1 MLMLTSTLSFLQ
13 TLSLQIRSLL
23 WRISPRNLVVLSAS
37 FFLFACASTPQK
49 SAEFSPQIELADF
62 TTDGCSMFPD
72 GTPAQPKLWCQCCVE
87 HDKAYWAGGTAD
99 ARRDADIKLKECVL
113 ALGQAKTAEII
124 WFGVRIG
131 GSAYWPTPFRWSYG
145 WPYTRGYR
153 KLDLTELALAQ
164 EKMQQ
169 YSQMGADICTQ
180 SRPQN

>member
-1 MLMLTSTLSFLQ
+1 MHPSCLSSWKSLAFLN
-13 TLSLQIRSLL
+13 SHLL
-23 WRISPRNLVVLSAS
+23 RHLKLHRLFILSAS

-124 WFGVRIG
+124 WFGVRLG

-153 KLDLTELALAQ
+153 ELDLTELALAQ